1 MTTTEQDATAPGL
14 RERKKRATRRAMQD
28 AAMTLAAVE
37 GPDVTVEQICARADV
52 SPRTFFNHFASK
64 EEAILGPPPSPPSDD
79 DLREFEAGGPTGD
92 LLDDLG
98 TVLATHLRT
107 ALPSIPQM
115 HLRRHL
121 LEQHPELSVHM
132 LHGFAAIEARL
143 HRAVAVRLDTDPTD
157 PRAQVAGSVAGT
169 LARLSVRRY
178 VHAGDDVGPH
188 VHTMVTAL
196 RETLGDPRSDTCS
209 TP

>member
-1 MTTTEQDATAPGL
+1 MDTPHTDDRSPGL
-14 RERKKRATRRAMQD
+14 RERKKQATRRALQE
-28 AAMTLAAVE
+28 AAMTLALAE
-37 GPDVTVEQICARADV
+37 GPDVTVEQICACADV

-64 EEAILGPPPSPPSDD
+64 EEAILGPPPAPPSDEA
-79 DLREFEAGGPTGD
+79 LREFESGGPTGD
-92 LLDDLG
+92 LLDDL
-98 TVLATHLRT
+98 TTLLTDHLSS

-115 HLRRHL
+115 HVRRHL
-121 LEQHPELSVHM
+121 LETHPELSVHV

-143 HRAVAVRLDTDPTD
+143 HCAVARRLGTEVTD

-188 VHTMVTAL
+188 VEMMSSAL
-196 RETLGDPRSDTCS
+196 RETLCSPRST
-209 TP
+209 T